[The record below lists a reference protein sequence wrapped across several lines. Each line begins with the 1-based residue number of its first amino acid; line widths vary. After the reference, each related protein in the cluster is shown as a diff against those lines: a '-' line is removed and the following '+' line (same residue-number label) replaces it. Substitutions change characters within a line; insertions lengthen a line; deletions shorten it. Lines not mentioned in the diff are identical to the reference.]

1 MRGRLLA
8 GFVLSLPLL
17 VPGRAELP
25 EAAAAAPPDSLSS
38 LPMGKGLPVVVRMGL
53 RYVEVDSID
62 ETEATYTATVDLRL
76 RWQDLRLQY
85 PPESAPEGFLEFRD
99 EAAAAKMAEIWT
111 PAVSLSNLSGQP
123 PQQTH
128 GLRIFPD
135 GRVEM
140 MLRTTATFE
149 TPFDVERFPFDR
161 QGLQVE
167 VVSSRESVQRLS
179 LEFEQDDLDFSRAP
193 DSNELRDWVPG
204 VVSLKRDLVN
214 GWYGEYLARVTVSL
228 AVQRRAARASAPIFI
243 PLLASLLI
251 PLVAIWMNRIE
262 EGEFQIEAFEQA
274 NVIVGGLF
282 AVVALNFTLNAE
294 YGALSSSDNTVRRL
308 LALNYL
314 ALALSLVV
322 NLALFRFNLPMR
334 WFGRYVQ
341 EQVFLFLSW
350 AVPLLVLATAIATL
364 LVAMA

>member
-1 MRGRLLA
+1 MRSRLLA
-8 GFVLSLPLL
+8 GLVLSLALA

-38 LPMGKGLPVVVRMGL
+38 LPVGKGLPVVVRMGL

-85 PPESAPEGFLEFRD
+85 PPESAPQGFLEFRE

-111 PAVSLSNLSGQP
+111 PAVSLWNLSGEPSRQI
-123 PQQTH
+123 H

-140 MLRTTATFE
+140 MLRTTGTFE
-149 TPFDVERFPFDR
+149 TPFEVERFPFDR
-161 QGLQVE
+161 QRLQVE
-167 VVSSRESVQRLS
+167 VVSRRESVQRLS

-193 DSNELRDWVPG
+193 ESSELGDWVPG
-204 VVSLKRDLVN
+204 VVSLKRDVVN
-214 GWYGEYLARVTVSL
+214 GWYGEDLARVTVSL
-228 AVQRRAARASAPIFI
+228 AMQRRAGGSAALIFI
-243 PLLASLLI
+243 PLMASLLI
-251 PLVAIWMNRIE
+251 PLLAIWMNRVE
-262 EGEFQIEAFEQA
+262 EGEFQIEAFELA

-282 AVVALNFTLNAE
+282 AVIALNFTLNAE
-294 YGALSSSDNTVRRL
+294 YRTLGTSDNTVRRL
-308 LALNYL
+308 FALNYL
-314 ALALSLVV
+314 ALALSLIV
-322 NLALFRFNLPMR
+322 NLTLFRFNLPMR

-341 EQVFLFLSW
+341 GQVFLFLSW
-350 AVPLLVLATAIATL
+350 AVPLLVLATAVATL

>member
-1 MRGRLLA
+1 MRWRRLPGLL
-8 GFVLSLPLL
+8 LSLAFAL
-17 VPGRAELP
+17 PGRAELQ
-25 EAAAAAPPDSLSS
+25 ETATAAPPSALSS
-38 LPMGKGLPVVVRMGL
+38 LPMDKGLPVVVRIGL
-53 RYVEVDSID
+53 RYVEVTSID
-62 ETEATYTATVDLRL
+62 ETEADYTATVDLRL
-76 RWQDLRLQY
+76 RWQDLRLEY
-85 PPESAPEGFLEFRD
+85 PPESAPQGFLEFRD

-111 PAVSLSNLSGQP
+111 PAVSLSNLSGEP
-123 PQQTH
+123 SQQMH

-149 TPFDVERFPFDR
+149 TPFEVERFPFDR
-161 QGLQVE
+161 QRLQVE
-167 VVSSRESVQRLS
+167 VVSRREDVQRLS
-179 LEFEQDDLDFSRAP
+179 LEFEQGDLDFSRAP
-193 DSNELRDWVPG
+193 DSSELKDWVLG
-204 VVSLKRDLVN
+204 VVSLKRDVVT
-214 GWYGEYLARVTVSL
+214 GWYGEDLSRVTVSL
-228 AVQRRAARASAPIFI
+228 AVQRRAGSSAALIFI

-282 AVVALNFTLNAE
+282 AVIALNFTLNAE
-294 YGALSSSDNTVRRL
+294 YGMLGASDNTVRRL

-314 ALALSLVV
+314 ALALSLIV

-350 AVPLLVLATAIATL
+350 AVPLLVLATAVATL

>member
-1 MRGRLLA
+1 MNGRLLA
-8 GFVLSLPLL
+8 GLALFLALAG
-17 VPGRAELP
+17 PGGAELP
-25 EAAAAAPPDSLSS
+25 EATPPPPPKSLSS
-38 LPMGKGLPVVVRMGL
+38 LPIDKGLPVIVRMAL
-53 RYVEVDSID
+53 RYVEVTSI
-62 ETEATYTATVDLRL
+62 EEAEATYTATVDLRL

-85 PPESAPEGFLEFRD
+85 PPESAPQGFLQFRD

-111 PAVSLSNLSGQP
+111 PAVSLWNLSDKP
-123 PQQTH
+123 SQQVH

-135 GRVEM
+135 GQVEM
-140 MLRTTATFE
+140 MVRTRATFE

-179 LEFEQDDLDFSRAP
+179 LEFEQEDLDFSQAP
-193 DSNELRDWVPG
+193 ASSELQDWVTG
-204 VVSLKRDLVN
+204 VVSLKRDLVE

-251 PLVAIWMNRIE
+251 PLLAIWLNRIE
-262 EGEFQIEAFEQA
+262 EGEFQIEAFEQG
-274 NVIVGGLF
+274 NIIVGGLF
-282 AVVALNFTLNAE
+282 AVIALNFTLNAE
-294 YGALSSSDNTVRRL
+294 YGTLGASDNTVRRL

-314 ALALSLVV
+314 ALALSLIV
-322 NLALFRFNLPMR
+322 NLVLFRFNLPMR

-350 AVPLLVLATAIATL
+350 AVPLLVLATAVATL
-364 LVAMA
+364 LIAMA

>member
-1 MRGRLLA
+1 M
-8 GFVLSLPLL
+8 
-17 VPGRAELP
+17 
-25 EAAAAAPPDSLSS
+25 
-38 LPMGKGLPVVVRMGL
+38 
-53 RYVEVDSID
+53 
-62 ETEATYTATVDLRL
+62 
-76 RWQDLRLQY
+76 Q
-85 PPESAPEGFLEFRD
+85 FRD

-111 PAVSLSNLSGQP
+111 PAVSLWNLSGEP
-123 PQQTH
+123 SQQMH

-140 MLRTTATFE
+140 MLRTRATFE

-179 LEFEQDDLDFSRAP
+179 LEFEQDDLDFSQAP
-193 DSNELRDWVPG
+193 ASSELQDWVAG

-314 ALALSLVV
+314 ALAAEPGRQSDAFPLQFADALVWT
-322 NLALFRFNLPMR
+322 LRA
-334 WFGRYVQ
+334 GTG
-341 EQVFLFLSW
+341 
-350 AVPLLVLATAIATL
+350 LLVLVVGGALAGAGDRYRYPVGRDGL
-364 LVAMA
+364 KLRCCRSLPANNMKQPLR

>member
-8 GFVLSLPLL
+8 GLALSLALA
-17 VPGRAELP
+17 VAGRAELP

-53 RYVEVDSID
+53 RYVEVTSLD
-62 ETEATYTATVDLRL
+62 EAEATYTATVDLRL

-85 PPESAPEGFLEFRD
+85 PPESAPQGFLQFRD

-111 PAVSLSNLSGQP
+111 PAVSLWNLSGEP
-123 PQQTH
+123 SQQMH

-140 MLRTTATFE
+140 MLRTRATFE

-167 VVSSRESVQRLS
+167 VVSGREGVQRLS
-179 LEFEQDDLDFSRAP
+179 LEFEQDDLDFSQAP
-193 DSNELRDWVPG
+193 ASSELQDWVAG

-214 GWYGEYLARVTVSL
+214 GWYGESLARVTVSL
-228 AVQRRAARASAPIFI
+228 SVQRRAARASAPIFI

-350 AVPLLVLATAIATL
+350 AVPLLVLATAVATL